1 MALCKNC
8 GKEFVVHSSRH
19 IYCSD
24 YCRVASHQKQKS
36 IINQLARTNIC
47 KTCGKAFSPHRS
59 DASFCS
65 PKCKQLAYRQRKSAK
80 TQKPFILK
88 VGKLH
93 RKVLKSLDNIDIG
106 GYHLGDL
113 VEGIP
118 SNTNETCFIVTKTGE
133 QLYVWDQPFPQ
144 NYSFAERDTQLS
156 PDMMFRFMD
165 GFITEYEL
173 RSREAYTATAMV
185 KREDEA
191 DKQLKANNLKKL

>member
-1 MALCKNC
+1 MAFCKNC

-36 IINQLARTNIC
+36 EINRLARINIC
-47 KTCGKAFSPHRS
+47 KTCGKEFNPHRS

-65 PKCKQLAYRQRKSAK
+65 LKCKQLAYRQRKSAK
-80 TQKPFILK
+80 IQKPFILK

-93 RKVLKSLDNIDIG
+93 RKVLKCLDNVDIS
-106 GYHLGDL
+106 GYHLGNL

-118 SNTNETCFIVTKTGE
+118 SNTNETCFIVTTTGE
-133 QLYVWDQPFPQ
+133 QLYVWDQPFPE
-144 NYSFAERDTQLS
+144 NYSFAERYKQLS

-165 GFITEYEL
+165 HYITQYEL
-173 RSREAYTATAMV
+173 RNRKAYTMNAIL

-191 DKQLKANNLKKL
+191 DKQLKAKNLKEL